1 MSGLPTGVSARA
13 LIGLVAMLCIAPAAA
28 QAPATQ
34 TPAPEARGDRITRTP
49 IKHVLLIIGEN
60 RSFDHLLGL
69 FRPGPGQS
77 VWNLFSERI
86 LNADGSPG
94 ANFARARQWQA
105 SGTGSY
111 SIHPAKSAPFAT
123 LPPPGTDNAPTNPP
137 FASVAAARAAEPAL
151 PEDAYQQ
158 LTTGGTGL
166 PKRIVDTRFPAE
178 LGNSPFVITR
188 GIAYDSYTGDPIHR
202 FFQMWQ
208 QLDCDRAAAT
218 PGNPSGCQ
226 NDLFPWVAITAG
238 SGSNG
243 GRQRA
248 DFNSESTHQG
258 GVAMGVYNSG
268 TGDVGYLTELAHRY
282 ALSDNYHQAIM
293 GGTGANHIAIGYGG
307 AMFYAAADGSPA
319 TPPPNQ
325 IENPDPVPGTD
336 NWYTQDGYAGGS
348 YVNCAD
354 ASQPGVKAITDYLNS
369 LPYRPFRGGN
379 CRDNAYYLVN
389 NYKPGYLGDGTPAPL
404 GPREFTI
411 PPSRQ
416 PNLGL
421 LLSRHRVSWRYY
433 GAGWEDGRGSFA
445 NRRYCPVCNPFQ
457 YSTEIMTNPDLRRNL
472 QGIGQLYA
480 DIAKGE
486 LPAVAIVKP
495 PLQLDGHPASSKF
508 GLFEAFSRNIVERVR
523 AQPALWRDTAIMITL
538 DEGGGYYDS
547 GYVQPIDFFGDGSRV
562 PLVVVSPYSE
572 GRGVVHTYYDHVSFD
587 KFVEAN
593 WHLPAISAE
602 GRDNLPNPVADR
614 NNPYVPKNTP
624 AIGDLMEMFNFSR

>member
-1 MSGLPTGVSARA
+1 MSGLPAGVSARA
-13 LIGLVAMLCIAPAAA
+13 LIGLVAMLCALPAAA
-28 QAPATQ
+28 QA
-34 TPAPEARGDRITRTP
+34 PAPEARGDRITRTP

-77 VWNLFSERI
+77 VWNLFSQQI
-86 LNADGSPG
+86 LTADGSPG

-137 FASVAAARAAEPAL
+137 FASVAAARAAEPGL

-178 LGNSPFVITR
+178 LGNGPFVITR

-218 PGNPSGCQ
+218 PANPSGCQ
-226 NDLFPWVAITAG
+226 MDLFPWVAITAG

-243 GRQRA
+243 GRQPPS
-248 DFNSESTHQG
+248 FNNEGTHQG
-258 GVAMGVYNSG
+258 GVAMGVYNSDA
-268 TGDVGYLTELAHRY
+268 GDVGYLTELALRY

-325 IENPDPVPGTD
+325 IENPDPMTGTD

-354 ASQPGVKAITDYLNS
+354 ASQPGVKAIGDYLNS

-421 LLSRHRVSWRYY
+421 LLSRHGVSWRYY

-457 YSTEIMTNPDLRRNL
+457 YSTEIMTNPELRRNL

-572 GRGVVHTYYDHVSFD
+572 GRGIIHTYYDHVSFD

-593 WHLPAISAE
+593 WHLPTISAE

-614 NNPYVPKNTP
+614 NNPYVPKNPP
-624 AIGDLMEMFNFSR
+624 AIGDLMEMFNFRR